1 MKSKLSLLLAACM
14 LLGLLAGCGGEA
26 AGSTSAVQ
34 NELVST
40 ATDSAPESTPAQV
53 PDEPQSAAEA
63 QASVSDPSTEEP
75 EVDKT
80 ITLPLT
86 QDDVSFTMWH
96 DFVPPLADYMDG
108 MQDNLA
114 YQTMEERTGVH
125 MEITSVTK
133 DSAATALSLI
143 IASGDYPNLIDG
155 FAGYYGQGIDTA
167 IDADIILDLAE
178 YKDLMTNYI
187 SLVDGNE

>member
-14 LLGLLAGCGGEA
+14 LLGLFAGCGGKSA
-26 AGSTSAVQ
+26 ASDTSASQ
-34 NELVST
+34 KESVST
-40 ATDSAPESTPAQV
+40 TTDSAPESTPAQV
-53 PDEPQSAAEA
+53 SDEPASDIE
-63 QASVSDPSTEEP
+63 ASVSEPSMEEP
-75 EVDKT
+75 EVDRT

-133 DSAATALSLI
+133 DSAATALSLV
-143 IASGDYPNLIDG
+143 IASGDYPNLMDG
-155 FAGYYGQGIDTA
+155 FAGYYGRALTRRSMLTSFL
-167 IDADIILDLAE
+167 ILPNTRSSCRITLHW
-178 YKDLMTNYI
+178 
-187 SLVDGNE
+187 

>member
-14 LLGLLAGCGGEA
+14 LLGLLAGCGSET

-34 NELVST
+34 NESVST

-63 QASVSDPSTEEP
+63 QTSVSEPSMEEP

-114 YQTMEERTGVH
+114 YESSCE
-125 MEITSVTK
+125 
-133 DSAATALSLI
+133 
-143 IASGDYPNLIDG
+143 
-155 FAGYYGQGIDTA
+155 
-167 IDADIILDLAE
+167 
-178 YKDLMTNYI
+178 
-187 SLVDGNE
+187 NEKICLLHVYMGRIGT